1 MGAVE
6 SVYNEY
12 KGRIEQQHDQ
22 ARNLLHVQLATPQM
36 QGRFRFVDSGLEF
49 VVRYPVEMRRA
60 AEIDDKIT
68 RALLLLCVLNQLLGR
83 LCIGC
88 DCQSESNSKGEFQHT
103 VNWSQLHVH

>member
-12 KGRIEQQHDQ
+12 KDRIEQQHDR
-22 ARNLLHVQLATPQM
+22 ARDQLHVQLATPKM

-68 RALLLLCVLNQLLGR
+68 RALLDTIEHEPHLKLVATSTPKIQAANGSAR
-83 LCIGC
+83 
-88 DCQSESNSKGEFQHT
+88 
-103 VNWSQLHVH
+103 